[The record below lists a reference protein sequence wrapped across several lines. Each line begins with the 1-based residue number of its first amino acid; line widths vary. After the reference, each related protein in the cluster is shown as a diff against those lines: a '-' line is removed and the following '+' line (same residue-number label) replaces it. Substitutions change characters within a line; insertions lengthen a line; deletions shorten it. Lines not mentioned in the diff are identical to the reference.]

1 MRNPK
6 VLFLFPNSA
15 NEGVAP
21 LAIAILLAIARDA
34 GCDVRYFETSFYHKR
49 STAGEERMRFGEFKP
64 VRMEDAIELQP
75 LECIYRD
82 FIKML
87 TSFRPD
93 ILAVTANSLEYEIF
107 CELMEKTRFP
117 MPKPF
122 VIIGGCHATIAPD
135 DVIKHPYVDAL
146 CVGEGEGAWKEFL
159 QKYAKNENVSS
170 IKNLW
175 VKTANVIKKNPLRPL
190 IGEDQ
195 LWNRPIDFSYFD
207 NRHFLKPFDGEIH
220 RRCLVELSRGCPY
233 GCSYCVNSAFKATHK
248 GLGKW
253 FRTRPLESL
262 KHGINQLGE
271 MGCEILQIQ
280 DECFFSI
287 SVGILERFCTWYGQN
302 IKLPMLLQTRPES
315 ITEDKV
321 RLIAET
327 GVPVQITCGVESG
340 SERILHEICNR
351 RMKIA
356 QIKAAFSIIKKYKL
370 RSNAYTMIGFPTET
384 RDEVFQ
390 TISLIREIKP
400 DLSIMSVFYPFQG
413 VPLRQYCLDK
423 GYIDG
428 NEKARTFTDT
438 TILKNQPMSP
448 EEITAIRRTYGLYVS
463 LPDHYFPQI
472 ELCEKD
478 YENHKNLFNDLVKLS
493 WELRK

>member
-15 NEGVAP
+15 NEGVVP
-21 LAIAILLAIARDA
+21 LAIAILSAIAKDI

-64 VRMEDAIELQP
+64 VRMEDPIELQP
-75 LECIYRD
+75 LECMSRD
-82 FIKML
+82 FANIL

-107 CELMEKTRFP
+107 CEIMEKTICPIAR
-117 MPKPF
+117 PF
-122 VIIGGCHATIAPD
+122 VIMGGCHATIAHD
-135 DVIKHPYVDAL
+135 DVIKHPYVDAI
-146 CVGEGEGAWKEFL
+146 CIGEGEDTWKEFL
-159 QKYAKNENVSS
+159 QKYIKNQDTSS

-175 VKTANVIKKNPLRPL
+175 IKTAKGIKKNLLRPL

-195 LWNRPIDFSYFD
+195 LWNKPFDFSFFD
-207 NRHFLKPFDGEIH
+207 NRHFLKPFDGKIR
-220 RRCLVELSRGCPY
+220 RRCLIELSRGCPY
-233 GCSYCVNSAFKATHK
+233 GCSYCVNSAFKATNR

-262 KHGINQLGE
+262 KHGIKQLVE

-287 SVGILERFCTWYGQN
+287 PIGILERFCRWYGDD
-302 IKLPMLLQTRPES
+302 IKLPLLLQTRPES

-321 RLIAET
+321 RLIAGT

-351 RMKIA
+351 RTKLS

-370 RSNAYTMIGFPTET
+370 QSNAYTMIGFPTET
-384 RDEVFQ
+384 YEEVFQ

-423 GYIDG
+423 GYINGD
-428 NEKARTFTDT
+428 EKARTFTDAS
-438 TILKNQPMSP
+438 ILKNQPMSP
-448 EEITAIRRTYGLYVS
+448 EEITAIRRTYGLYIR
-463 LPDHYFPQI
+463 LPDKYYSQVK
-472 ELCEKD
+472 LCEKD

>member
-1 MRNPK
+1 MPNPK

-15 NEGVAP
+15 NEGVVP
-21 LAIAILLAIARDA
+21 LAIAILSAIAKDA

-75 LECIYRD
+75 SECMYKD
-82 FIKML
+82 FTKL
-87 TSFRPD
+87 LSSFRPD

-107 CELMEKTRFP
+107 CELMEKTIFP
-117 MPKPF
+117 IARPF
-122 VIIGGCHATIAPD
+122 VIMGGCHATIAPD
-135 DVIKHPYVDAL
+135 DVIKHPYVDAI
-146 CVGEGEGAWKEFL
+146 CIGEGEDTWKEFL
-159 QKYAKNENVSS
+159 QKYAKKEDISF

-175 VKTANVIKKNPLRPL
+175 VKTAKGIKKNPLRPL
-190 IGEDQ
+190 IAEDQ
-195 LWNRPIDFSYFD
+195 LWNKPFDFSFFD
-207 NRHFLKPFDGEIH
+207 NRHFLKPFDGKIR
-220 RRCLVELSRGCPY
+220 RRCLIELSRGCPY
-233 GCSYCVNSAFKATHK
+233 GCSYCVNSALKATYR

-262 KHGINQLGE
+262 KHGIKQLVE
-271 MGCEILQIQ
+271 MECEILQIQ

-287 SVGILERFCTWYGQN
+287 PIGILERFCRWYGGD
-302 IKLPMLLQTRPES
+302 IKLPLLLQTRPES

-321 RLIAET
+321 RLIAGI

-340 SERILHEICNR
+340 SERILHKICNR
-351 RMKIA
+351 RMTLAKI
-356 QIKAAFSIIKKYKL
+356 KDAFSIIKKYKL

-384 RDEVFQ
+384 REEVFQ

-413 VPLRQYCLDK
+413 VVLRQYCLDK
-423 GYIDG
+423 GYINGD
-428 NEKARTFTDT
+428 ETARTFTDAS
-438 TILKNQPMSP
+438 ILKNQPMSP
-448 EEITAIRRTYGLYVS
+448 EEVAALRRTYKLYIS
-463 LPDHYFPQI
+463 LPYEYYPQI

-478 YENHKNLFNDLVKLS
+478 YENHKDLFKELVDLS